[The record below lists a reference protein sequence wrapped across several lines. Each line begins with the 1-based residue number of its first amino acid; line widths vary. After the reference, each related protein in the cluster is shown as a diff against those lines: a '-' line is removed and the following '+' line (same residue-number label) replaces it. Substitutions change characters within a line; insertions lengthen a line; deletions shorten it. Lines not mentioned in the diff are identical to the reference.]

1 MSIVFLILGYQQTQ
15 KMQEK
20 AITSKLT
27 NDLEHMIPPVGTT
40 IV

>member
-1 MSIVFLILGYQQTQ
+1 MSIDFLILGYQQTQ

-27 NDLEHMIPPVGTT
+27 KWFRADDTT